1 MATETDGSRLETEG
15 QTMGTE
21 DGRQTM
27 ATETEHYLVWV
38 GHYEHRDGHREE
50 DGLLPVEFDGSRL
63 GTHTDYVWDR
73 AHGVTETLYRTSD
86 GRLVVHLE
94 SWTPDTDDHEL
105 ILIGEADLQ
114 IGEQFE
120 HLGRHVGYAPA
131 LTVDEAL
138 ALNPRHSR

>member
-1 MATETDGSRLETEG
+1 MATETGRETV
-15 QTMGTE
+15 
-21 DGRQTM
+21 

-50 DGLLPVEFDGSRL
+50 DGLLPVEFDGSML

-73 AHGVTETLYRTSD
+73 AHGVTETLYRLSD
-86 GRLVVHLE
+86 GRLLVHLE

-105 ILIGEADLQ
+105 ILIGEDDLQ
-114 IGEQFE
+114 IGERFE
-120 HLGRHVGYAPA
+120 FLGRHAGYAPA

-138 ALNPRHSR
+138 ALYPQRSR